1 MCACVCAQ
9 SDSGIA
15 ECRIKVSCRIPRK
28 DSCACEGESLARRVR
43 HQQKG
48 RQPFVYMCVGL
59 YVLVCVLVCVCVCMC
74 VHAHTC
80 VCAGEHGQLQ
90 VCDEYAHPNK
100 NDGRTAS
107 CPWSSAHPDKQL

>member
-59 YVLVCVLVCVCVCMC
+59 YVLVCVLVCVCVC
-74 VHAHTC
+74 VC
-80 VCAGEHGQLQ
+80 VCARTHVRL
-90 VCDEYAHPNK
+90 C
-100 NDGRTAS
+100 GRA
-107 CPWSSAHPDKQL
+107 WAAAGVR